1 MEKVEQIIEFS
12 SELEKIQQFCDFIED
27 AHSITKWKKSNC
39 PIGTYMNDLKIVVFD
54 PALDY
59 DFSMESPKV
68 FSAMFG

>member
-1 MEKVEQIIEFS
+1 MEKVEKIIEFS

-27 AHSITKWKKSNC
+27 VHSITKCKKSNC

-59 DFSMESPKV
+59 DFSMESSEV
-68 FSAMFG
+68 FSVMFG